1 MRFIDLHVHT
11 TASDGSFTPSEVC
24 QMALDKGLAA
34 LAITDHD
41 TVDGVPE
48 AIRFM
53 KNHQP
58 APDTQDPLPMEL
70 IPSIELSCN
79 YGSREIHIL
88 GFYMDYTNPGLL
100 AELNALKDARFNR
113 NVEMCKLFQRDG
125 IDMTI
130 EKLQEGNPD
139 TVITRA
145 HFARVLIEDGI
156 VKNKDQAFQR
166 GRCKD

>member
-53 KNHQP
+53 ENHQP
-58 APDTQDPLPMEL
+58 APDTQDSLPMEL
-70 IPSIELSCN
+70 IPGIVQLWFTRDPYS
-79 YGSREIHIL
+79 
-88 GFYMDYTNPGLL
+88 GLL
-100 AELNALKDARFNR
+100 YGLYQSRTS
-113 NVEMCKLFQRDG
+113 C
-125 IDMTI
+125 
-130 EKLQEGNPD
+130 
-139 TVITRA
+139 
-145 HFARVLIEDGI
+145 
-156 VKNKDQAFQR
+156 
-166 GRCKD
+166 

>member
-53 KNHQP
+53 EY
-58 APDTQDPLPMEL
+58 T
-70 IPSIELSCN
+70 
-79 YGSREIHIL
+79 GSSS
-88 GFYMDYTNPGLL
+88 Y
-100 AELNALKDARFNR
+100 
-113 NVEMCKLFQRDG
+113 G
-125 IDMTI
+125 IDSRYRTFMQLWFT
-130 EKLQEGNPD
+130 
-139 TVITRA
+139 
-145 HFARVLIEDGI
+145 
-156 VKNKDQAFQR
+156 
-166 GRCKD
+166 

>member
-58 APDTQDPLPMEL
+58 VPDTQDSLPMEL
-70 IPSIELSCN
+70 IPGIELSCN
-79 YGSREIHIL
+79 YGYYPCA
-88 GFYMDYTNPGLL
+88 F
-100 AELNALKDARFNR
+100 
-113 NVEMCKLFQRDG
+113 CKSSD
-125 IDMTI
+125 
-130 EKLQEGNPD
+130 
-139 TVITRA
+139 
-145 HFARVLIEDGI
+145 
-156 VKNKDQAFQR
+156 
-166 GRCKD
+166 

>member
-53 KNHQP
+53 ENHQP

-70 IPSIELSCN
+70 IPGIELSCN

-100 AELNALKDARFNR
+100 AE
-113 NVEMCKLFQRDG
+113 C
-125 IDMTI
+125 
-130 EKLQEGNPD
+130 
-139 TVITRA
+139 
-145 HFARVLIEDGI
+145 ARVMTVSG
-156 VKNKDQAFQR
+156 FPS
-166 GRCKD
+166 